1 MEKSGRSSTRSGKT
15 NSFSPSAIQRKCS
28 SGPRKSEK
36 NLIFPGI
43 SAFFMP
49 VLFFQTGKYGFF
61 VWVVSLF
68 FDFAHIKYE
77 FFLPWSF
84 ASPELGGSAEPC
96 EAIGASVRTPVRI
109 FNTRILCR
117 DSYCSR
123 WSGMA
128 FHSFY
133 SVAPLLE
140 KWFTCH
146 HVVQEWQAGT

>member
-96 EAIGASVRTPVRI
+96 EAIGASVRTQVRI
-109 FNTRILCR
+109 VVVF
-117 DSYCSR
+117 CSHVFLFLR
-123 WSGMA
+123 
-128 FHSFY
+128 FY
-133 SVAPLLE
+133 SNLPLPSTWRLTPSPTSGDGLR
-140 KWFTCH
+140 F
-146 HVVQEWQAGT
+146 VYFRSM